1 MSQWSLITALETMI
15 MIGLLLTL
23 AFLGLI
29 VWLIVTYLPMPP
41 VFRTLI
47 LIVTAVVVILYLA
60 NAFGIVDL
68 PVPRIR

>member
-1 MSQWSLITALETMI
+1 MSHWSLITALETMI

-29 VWLIVTYLPMPP
+29 VWLIVTYIPMPAP
-41 VFRTLI
+41 FRTII
-47 LIVTAVVVILYLA
+47 LIVTAIVVIFYLM
-60 NAFGIVDL
+60 NAFGIMDI